1 MKSTQNILALTREF
15 TREIRFKSW
24 ATTLSTLF
32 ILLIS
37 LSLCLLNIHWFY
49 KVPASVFSGLVIVRM
64 FVIYHDY
71 LHETILQKSKLANV
85 LFTLFGYYIL
95 TPKTVWKR
103 THNFHHA
110 HNSKLV
116 KSGIGSYPVYTK
128 KRFEK
133 LSKEDQSKY
142 LFIRHP
148 LVILLGYYFTFLYG
162 MCINS
167 LKNSFSKHLD
177 SLYALLFHLAI
188 HTAVFIFFGWQA
200 LLFFSII
207 PHFVSGALGA
217 YLFYIQHNFP
227 SVHYC
232 VDDDWTY
239 EGAALE
245 SSSFL
250 DTNRFMHWV
259 SGNIGYHHIHHL
271 NPRIPFYRL
280 PEVMKRFKELQSP
293 KRTTLNVRD
302 IINCLRLKVWDAKL
316 GCMVHLKK
324 M

>member
-1 MKSTQNILALTREF
+1 MKATKNILSLTREY
-15 TREIRFKSW
+15 TAENRAKSW
-24 ATTLSTLF
+24 MVSISTLV
-32 ILLIS
+32 ILLS
-37 LSLCLLNIHWFY
+37 VLSLCATDIHWLF
-49 KVPASVFSGLVIVRM
+49 KVPLSIFSGLVIVRM

-71 LHETILQKSKLANV
+71 LHETILQKSKLADL

-128 KRFEK
+128 SRFKE
-133 LSKEDQSKY
+133 LSEEDQSKY

-148 LVILLGYYFTFLYG
+148 LVILFGYYFTFLHG

-167 LKNSFSKHLD
+167 LKNSFKKHID
-177 SLYALLFHLAI
+177 SMYAILFHM
-188 HTAVFIFFGWQA
+188 AVHISIFIFLGWQA
-200 LLFFSII
+200 TIFVSVI
-207 PHFVSGALGA
+207 PHFISGAMGA

-227 SVHYC
+227 DVHYC
-232 VDDDWTY
+232 VDDNWTY

-280 PEVMKRFKELQSP
+280 PEIMKRFKELQAP
-293 KRTTLNVRD
+293 KTITLKPRD
-302 IINCLRLKVWDAKL
+302 IIACLRLKMWDAEAGK
-316 GCMVHLKK
+316 MVG
-324 M
+324 